1 MQVCEPWSAVNSN
14 LMQWRE
20 QFLSSIADPLF
31 AESLFDHLPDVVFS
45 IKDRQGRYVS
55 MSAACVERC
64 GLNHKRDA
72 IGKTAA
78 DLFPGPMASRYAEQ
92 DEKVFAS
99 GKAIVDNLDLTLFND
114 GSPGWCVTT
123 KVPLF
128 DAQQSMIG
136 LAVISK
142 DLIEP
147 SRAGFIDAKL
157 AETVDYILAHY
168 SRQLPLED
176 LAQRA
181 ALSVAQFDRR
191 MKRIFQISA
200 GQFIIKTRIDAAAEQ
215 LRNSQRTIAEI
226 ALNCGFCDQSA
237 LTRQFRQLT
246 GLSPSQYRSWCR

>member
-1 MQVCEPWSAVNSN
+1 MNQS
-14 LMQWRE
+14 LLQWRE
-20 QFLSSIADPLF
+20 LFLSRIADPLF
-31 AESLFDHLPDVVFS
+31 IETLFDHIPDVVFS
-45 IKDRQGRYVS
+45 IKDREGRYVS

-78 DLFPGPMASRYAEQ
+78 ELFPKPMAARYYEQ
-92 DEKVFAS
+92 DQRVFAS
-99 GKAIVDNLDLTLFND
+99 GKSIIDNLDLTLFKD
-114 GSPGWCVTT
+114 GSPGWCLTS
-123 KVPLF
+123 KVPLY
-128 DAQQSMIG
+128 DSQRSIIG

-168 SRQLPLED
+168 AQQLLLED

-181 ALSVAQFDRR
+181 ELSVAQFDRR
-191 MKRIFQISA
+191 MKRIFQLSA

-215 LRNSQRTIAEI
+215 LRTSQRPIAEI

-246 GLSPSQYRSWCR
+246 GLSPTQYRQWGR